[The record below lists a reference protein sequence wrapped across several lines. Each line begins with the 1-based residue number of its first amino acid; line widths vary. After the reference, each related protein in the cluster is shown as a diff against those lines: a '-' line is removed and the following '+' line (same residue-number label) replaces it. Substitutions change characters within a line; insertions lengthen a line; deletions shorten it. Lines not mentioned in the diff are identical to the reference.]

1 MESFPNK
8 IEFLSDGCIAELV
21 SEVVDKKSKERN
33 ANYRYVKS
41 VTNNGKVFILGLKQ
55 IESLFNS
62 QLILCQ
68 N

>member
-1 MESFPNK
+1 METFPDK

-21 SEVVDKKSKERN
+21 GEVVDKKSKERN

-41 VTNNGKVFILGLKQ
+41 VMNNGKVFLLGLKQ
-55 IESLFNS
+55 INMLKSSN
-62 QLILCQ
+62 LILC

>member
-1 MESFPNK
+1 METFPNK

-41 VTNNGKVFILGLKQ
+41 VTNNGKVF
-55 IESLFNS
+55 
-62 QLILCQ
+62 
-68 N
+68 